1 MHYVAWLIAQ
11 GAVPYRDVF
20 DMNLPGVYLVHLAV
34 IKTLGE
40 GSVAWRLFDLGWLA
54 ATAAAL
60 WGFCRRMGD
69 DWSGLGAALLFI
81 LYHLAGGAW
90 RAGQRD
96 FLLALLL
103 VLAAWGVARSW
114 ETGETLV
121 PLAWGGLAAGAAPS
135 PTSPPGMSCRSTAE

>member
-1 MHYVAWLIAQ
+1 MHYVAWLITQ

-20 DMNLPGVYLVHLAV
+20 EMNLPGVHLVHLAV

-103 VLAAWGVARSW
+103 VLAAGRVARRW
-114 ETGETLV
+114 ETAETVV
-121 PLAWGGLAAGAAPS
+121 PLVLGALTASAGMMMKPAL
-135 PTSPPGMSCRSTAE
+135 TVFLPPCV